1 MEEAGDPVAAVGAVQ
16 PSSPLHR
23 QRVPQFLFQHLQER
37 SGTAMSRAPRR
48 RGLQWGEQPSIASH
62 ELGQDGEE
70 MLRAAGPLTSLRAAS
85 RCFHSLSSM
94 ACSWSSRPS
103 CLLSC
108 SAKRCIFS
116 LWERGGGN
124 GKEGARGEVAG
135 VWEAPRGG
143 QFCSGPQYLHLL
155 QLCQALSL
163 LLLQLLQ
170 LLRLLLLLLLR
181 LRLLPPLLLLHELRR
196 GTARI
201 TLPFPK
207 SHRLQL
213 FGDFPHTLW
222 WGTSLAPDRSL
233 YLLGP
238 LPLLGPISLL
248 DLQVVLEE
256 GQADFGIAA
265 LAFQQ
270 LSSLLR
276 LLAPQIL

>member
-1 MEEAGDPVAAVGAVQ
+1 MILLLLWAPRSPPCRCTGSEF
-16 PSSPLHR
+16 PSSSSNIWRRDAALPR
-23 QRVPQFLFQHLQER
+23 PVPHAAG
-37 SGTAMSRAPRR
+37 SC
-48 RGLQWGEQPSIASH
+48 GEESSPPSYPAK
-62 ELGQDGEE
+62 LGQDGEG
-70 MLRAAGPLTSLRAAS
+70 MIGPAGPLTSLRAAS

-94 ACSWSSRPS
+94 ACSWSSRSS

-135 VWEAPRGG
+135 VQEAPRGG
-143 QFCSGPQYLHLL
+143 QFCSGPRYLHLL

-181 LRLLPPLLLLHELRR
+181 LRSLPPLLLLRELRW
-196 GTARI
+196 GTARV

-213 FGDFPHTLW
+213 FGDFVLGNLVGPRPHWPPCTCLAL
-222 WGTSLAPDRSL
+222 SLCLAPLASWIFRLSL
-233 YLLGP
+233 KRARR
-238 LPLLGPISLL
+238 
-248 DLQVVLEE
+248 VLAS
-256 GQADFGIAA
+256 QRWLF
-265 LAFQQ
+265 
-270 LSSLLR
+270 SS
-276 LLAPQIL
+276 